1 MYLSKLQVSGLGSLS
16 QQNIGFNQFA
26 NVLHARGL
34 STGSFTAGI
43 QEDPPML
50 FTRQQAIIFMTGSSM
65 ELIGW
70 DIPCSLLHGILRAQ
84 ARPVCT
90 AKEVSGP
97 GGVSAG
103 ILAVEGYRCNRMHE
117 FWPCGYFKDQWHG
130 S

>member
-1 MYLSKLQVSGLGSLS
+1 MSGLGSLS

-26 NVLHARGL
+26 DVLHARGL
-34 STGSFTAGI
+34 SAGSFTAGI
-43 QEDPPML
+43 QEDPPKL

-103 ILAVEGYRCNRMHE
+103 ILAVAGYRCNRMHE
-117 FWPCGYFKDQWHG
+117 FGHVDISIDQWYG